1 MLRYRRKH
9 PTAASTLFRNRAQSQ
24 TWRFKSLK
32 FIVRMCCLTKQSL
45 CFQQIKV
52 NLHKNLG
59 VLRANYWECVSSQ
72 VLIRY
77 KPGITMRR
85 YSGIREPPISTSA
98 SCIRGQVMIH
108 SWVNQLY
115 LWRCFLRIGHWVTGV
130 KLCHDSKGREKS
142 KVKALPRSKRTSST
156 FKHRLIEEHI
166 VIYIYSISETIWQKK
181 NKKLNELDK
190 KQRLAASQSHLSF

>member
-9 PTAASTLFRNRAQSQ
+9 PTAASTLFHNRAQSQ
-24 TWRFKSLK
+24 TSRFKSLK

-77 KPGITMRR
+77 KPGITIRR
-85 YSGIREPPISTSA
+85 YSGIREPPIRTSA

-115 LWRCFLRIGHWVTGV
+115 PWRCFLLIGHWAGV
-130 KLCHDSKGREKS
+130 KLCHDSRGREKS

-156 FKHRLIEEHI
+156 
-166 VIYIYSISETIWQKK
+166 
-181 NKKLNELDK
+181 
-190 KQRLAASQSHLSF
+190 